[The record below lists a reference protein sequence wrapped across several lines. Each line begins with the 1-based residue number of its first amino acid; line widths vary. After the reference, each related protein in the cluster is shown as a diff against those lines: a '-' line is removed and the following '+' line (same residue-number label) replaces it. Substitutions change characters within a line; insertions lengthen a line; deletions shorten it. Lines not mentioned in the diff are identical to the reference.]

1 LFDAYAKA
9 ANIDASKVTW
19 LVAAADTLPGM
30 LTTGRADGIGQFT
43 VGEPLLA
50 KSAAPKQVL
59 ALSYADAGLD
69 LYGNGI
75 IASDSILKS
84 NPDLVRRFV
93 TATMQGLKDA
103 IANPQEAGAIMNK
116 HHREVDA
123 DVAAGETKI
132 VGTLTGQPLGVL
144 DAGRVKK
151 AIEIVSGAYTLK
163 FAVTPED
170 IYAPGFVN

>member
-1 LFDAYAKA
+1 
-9 ANIDASKVTW
+9 
-19 LVAAADTLPGM
+19 
-30 LTTGRADGIGQFT
+30 
-43 VGEPLLA
+43 
-50 KSAAPKQVL
+50 
-59 ALSYADAGLD
+59 
-69 LYGNGI
+69 
-75 IASDSILKS
+75 
-84 NPDLVRRFV
+84 
-93 TATMQGLKDA
+93 MQGLKDA

>member
-1 LFDAYAKA
+1 MRPAPRRSDSPTPQPLF
-9 ANIDASKVTW
+9 
-19 LVAAADTLPGM
+19 
-30 LTTGRADGIGQFT
+30 
-43 VGEPLLA
+43 
-50 KSAAPKQVL
+50 SAAH
-59 ALSYADAGLD
+59 ADAGLD

-75 IASDSILKS
+75 IASDSIIKS

-144 DAGRVKK
+144 DGGRVKK

>member
-1 LFDAYAKA
+1 MHGSGKLCVSLMFA
-9 ANIDASKVTW
+9 AICVCALGQRHAEAVDKV
-19 LVAAADTLPGM
+19 
-30 LTTGRADGIGQFT
+30 I
-43 VGEPLLA
+43 
-50 KSAAPKQVL
+50 
-59 ALSYADAGLD
+59 
-69 LYGNGI
+69 NGI
-75 IASDSILKS
+75 IASDSIIKS

-123 DVAAGETKI
+123 DVATGETKI